1 MTRIV
6 WFRNDLR
13 TGDHPGL
20 SAHGLAASAPATRD
34 IDALLPVFIFPPRL
48 FSTTGF
54 GFPKVGPH
62 RAQFLLETLDDLR
75 GELRRRGSD
84 LIICR
89 GSPATVLP
97 TLAKRYAANEIW
109 YQEEAGTEE
118 AAEVAELETALAS
131 RKTGEHEPSFGAAGG
146 RGKPGTAATPQL
158 RPHHG
163 QTLYH
168 PSDLPFSIEE
178 MPLIYTDFRK
188 AVEKSATIRGSLPP
202 PAALPRLPAPPA
214 ELLELLE
221 KLHGVSAGPPDVEQL
236 SGSPPPEPDSRAAIH
251 FTGGETAG
259 RDRLNAYFWERDELR
274 RYKHTR
280 NGLLGADYSSKFSP
294 WLANGAVS
302 PRSIVEEVRRYEAER
317 VKNSSTY
324 WLVFE
329 LIWRD
334 YFAFLL
340 RRFADAIFRFEGPMR
355 RRFPWTNDR
364 EAFSAWKE
372 GRTGQDFIDANML
385 EIAAT
390 GYMSNRGR
398 QNVASYLARDMK
410 VNWLIGAEYFESQ
423 LIDYD
428 PGSNYGNWTYNV
440 GVGTDPRHDRY
451 FNPRKQAEKYDADG
465 RYRRHWLGERVG

>member
-1 MTRIV
+1 VTRIL

-13 TGDHPGL
+13 IDDHSGL
-20 SAHGLAASAPATRD
+20 AEPGLAAAGLGRPGIA
-34 IDALLPVFIFPPRL
+34 ALLPVFIFPPRL
-48 FSTTGF
+48 FSTTSF
-54 GFPKVGPH
+54 GFPKVGPR
-62 RAQFLLETLDDLR
+62 RAQFLLETLEDLR
-75 GELRRRGSD
+75 EELRRIGSD

-89 GSPATVLP
+89 GRPADVLP
-97 TLAKRYAANEIW
+97 SLAHRYAVEEIW

-118 AAEVAELETALAS
+118 ATEVAELETASSS
-131 RKTGEHEPSFGAAGG
+131 R
-146 RGKPGTAATPQL
+146 L
-158 RPHHG
+158 RPYHG

-168 PSDLPFSIEE
+168 PEDLPFSTEE

-188 AVEKSATIRGSLPP
+188 AVEKNAPIRGSIPR
-202 PAALPRLPAPPA
+202 PAALPPLPAPRA
-214 ELLELLE
+214 ELIEVLE
-221 KLHGVSAGPPDVEQL
+221 KLPGVSTKPPDVEQL
-236 SGSPPPEPDSRAAIH
+236 SGSPAPQPDPRAAIH

-259 RDRLNAYFWERDELR
+259 RDRVNAYFWERDELR
-274 RYKHTR
+274 RYKYTR

-294 WLANGAVS
+294 WLANGALS
-302 PRSIVEEVRRYEAER
+302 PRSVVEEVRRYEAER

-340 RRFADAIFRFEGPMR
+340 RRFAGAMFRFEGPMKR
-355 RRFPWTNDR
+355 HFPWTNDR

-372 GRTGQDFIDANML
+372 GRTGQDFIDANMQ
-385 EIAAT
+385 EIATT

-398 QNVASYLARDMK
+398 QNVASYLARNMK
-410 VNWLIGAEYFESQ
+410 VNWLMGAEYFESQ

-440 GVGTDPRHDRY
+440 GVGTDPRLDRY
-451 FNPRKQAEKYDADG
+451 FNPQKQAEKYDGDA
-465 RYRRHWLGERVG
+465 RYRRHWLGERVD

>member
-1 MTRIV
+1 M
-6 WFRNDLR
+6 
-13 TGDHPGL
+13 
-20 SAHGLAASAPATRD
+20 
-34 IDALLPVFIFPPRL
+34 
-48 FSTTGF
+48 
-54 GFPKVGPH
+54 
-62 RAQFLLETLDDLR
+62 
-75 GELRRRGSD
+75 
-84 LIICR
+84 
-89 GSPATVLP
+89 
-97 TLAKRYAANEIW
+97 
-109 YQEEAGTEE
+109 
-118 AAEVAELETALAS
+118 AELEAALAS
-131 RKTGEHEPSFGAAGG
+131 RQTGERGQSSEAADSP
-146 RGKPGTAATPQL
+146 GKSRNAATPEL
-158 RPHHG
+158 RPYHG

-168 PSDLPFSIEE
+168 PEDLPFSIED
-178 MPLIYTDFRK
+178 MPLVYTDFRK
-188 AVEKSATIRGSLPP
+188 AVEKKATIRASFPP
-202 PAALPRLPAPPA
+202 PATVAPLPAPRA
-214 ELLELLE
+214 ELIEGLETLP
-221 KLHGVSAGPPDVEQL
+221 GVSTELPDVEQL
-236 SGSPPPEPDSRAAIH
+236 SGSPPPEPDPRAAIH
-251 FTGGETAG
+251 FTGGETSG

-274 RYKHTR
+274 RYKYTR

-294 WLANGAVS
+294 WLANGALS

-340 RRFADAIFRFEGPMR
+340 RRFAGAMFRFEGPMK

-372 GRTGQDFIDANML
+372 GRTGQDFIDANMH

-410 VNWLIGAEYFESQ
+410 VNWLMGAEYFESQ

-428 PGSNYGNWTYNV
+428 PGSNYGNWAYNV
-440 GVGTDPRHDRY
+440 GVGTDPRRDRY
-451 FNPRKQAEKYDADG
+451 FSPQKQAEKYDADA